1 MIVVIDGPAGAGKS
15 STAKEVAKRSAFRYL
30 DSGAFYRAM
39 TVIFKQLGDDLP
51 AFFDRLNS
59 IRLTAQYQGDA
70 FQVFVDGSDVTDQLR
85 LPETAAKVSAVAAI
99 PEARAVVNAAMREF
113 VSSGDFIGEG
123 RDLGTAVFP
132 HADLKIYLTADLAA
146 RSKRRL
152 AELEAMGQA
161 PEPEDV
167 RDNLAH
173 RDTLDASRAADP
185 LRKADDAVE
194 LDTTFLSFE
203 EQVDAVLALIES
215 IKQRKQP
222 VTLSHP
228 AGDVH
233 PTDVATQNIMSEE
246 LNAENVENV
255 ENVEEAA
262 PAVESTLETAPEV
275 AVVEETIVVDT
286 AAEEAAAEAEAFAEI
301 KAAKAAAPAVA
312 RTVSGPVDGSISG
325 KVYTL
330 AELNESSEDYDE
342 STYQDLVKMYEGTL
356 SSISEK
362 EIIKGRVV
370 SKDEKYVIVDIGFK
384 SEGIVPLNEFRNPET
399 VKPGD
404 EVEVYLDRV
413 EDRDGQLVLS
423 RRKADTLRVWQNIE
437 NAHNLGTVVEGFI
450 KRRIKGGMVVDVFGI
465 DAFLPG
471 SQIDVRPVRD
481 FDAYVGKTMEFR
493 IVKLNMTSENV
504 VVSHRAL
511 IETDLESQREE
522 ILATMES
529 GQVLEGQVKNITDF
543 GVFIDLGGVDG
554 LLHITDLS
562 WGRVEHPSEII
573 RLDQRLNV
581 VVLEFDQDRKR
592 ISLGLKQ
599 LEPHPWDEIDKKYP
613 EGSRVQGKVVSIA
626 DYGAFIELEKGVEGL
641 IHISEMSWTQHIKHP
656 SQLVEKGQ
664 VIECVVLNINKTDKK
679 VSLGVKQ
686 LENDRWKDIAARY
699 PSGSQHKGVVRNLT
713 NFGVFIELE
722 PGIDGLVHISDLSW
736 TDKVTH
742 PNEVVA
748 KGDELDVVILS
759 IDYENRRI
767 SLGHKQTLSN
777 PWETYSVEYAPG
789 TKLENGVVA
798 KATEKGV
805 FIKLPLG
812 AEAFLPAKE
821 ALFGDAVLANYKDG
835 QVVNVTVIEFDETN
849 KSILVSEKAY
859 LDGDDRKVKK
869 AKPKKGE
876 PAEGA
881 PTLGEMSGLADL
893 KAKLL
898 EQEKNAK
905 G

>member
-30 DSGAFYRAM
+30 DSGAFYRAL
-39 TVIFKQLGDDLP
+39 TVVFRQTGEDLP

-85 LPETAAKVSAVAAI
+85 LPETAAKVSVVAAM
-99 PEARAVVNAAMREF
+99 PEARAVANAAMREF
-113 VSSGDFIGEG
+113 VSTGDFIGEG

-132 HADLKIYLTADLAA
+132 QADLKIYLTADLGARAA
-146 RSKRRL
+146 RRL

-167 RDNLAH
+167 RGNLVH

-185 LRKADDAVE
+185 LRKADDAVD
-194 LDTTFLSFE
+194 LDTTHLTFE
-203 EQVDAVLALIES
+203 AQVAAVLALIDS
-215 IKQRKQP
+215 VKQRKQP
-222 VTLSHP
+222 ETLSHP

-233 PTDVATQNIMSEE
+233 PTDVATHNIMSEDQ
-246 LNAENVENV
+246 NVENV
-255 ENVEEAA
+255 DNVEETV
-262 PAVESTLETAPEV
+262 PAVEPV
-275 AVVEETIVVDT
+275 IDT

-301 KAAKAAAPAVA
+301 KAAKKAEAPAA
-312 RTVSGPVDGSISG
+312 KTPSGPVDGSISG

-384 SEGIVPLNEFRNPET
+384 SEGIVPLNEFRNADT

-522 ILATMES
+522 ILATMEA

-686 LENDRWKDIAARY
+686 LENDPWKDIAARY
-699 PSGSQHKGVVRNLT
+699 PSGSKHKGVVRNLT

-736 TDKVTH
+736 TDKVAH

-798 KATEKGV
+798 KATDKGV

-821 ALFGDAVLANYKDG
+821 ALFGDAVVANYKDG

-849 KSILVSEKAY
+849 KSIIVSEKAY
-859 LDGDDRKVKK
+859 LEGDDRKVKK